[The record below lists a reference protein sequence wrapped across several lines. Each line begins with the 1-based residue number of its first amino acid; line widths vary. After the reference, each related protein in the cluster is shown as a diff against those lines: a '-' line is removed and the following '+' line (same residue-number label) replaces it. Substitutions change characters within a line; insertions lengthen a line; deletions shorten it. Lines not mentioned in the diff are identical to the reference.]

1 MWSTSPAGHAIY
13 LRMVGYRPGLPYVKH
28 QKRVTSSSNVV
39 ARAHVGDSASAPRQ
53 TCPALLCAPAMAV
66 AIKSDNAKTQLP
78 PKRHRRVTFSSFFRM
93 SSILKV
99 QNILLHRNVSAIML
113 KRCYVQN
120 TIAHYHLNSFFWRI
134 RFPVAYIKH
143 EGIFQWPIRR
153 EHVRFHLGS
162 LS

>member
-53 TCPALLCAPAMAV
+53 TCPALLCAPVMAV

-78 PKRHRRVTFSSFFRM
+78 PKRHRTVTFSSFFRM
-93 SSILKV
+93 SSIQNSKCFITQKCFRNYAIKMLRPKYHSSLSLKW
-99 QNILLHRNVSAIML
+99 L
-113 KRCYVQN
+113 
-120 TIAHYHLNSFFWRI
+120 FWRI
-134 RFPVAYIKH
+134 GCPVVYIKH
-143 EGIFQWPIRR
+143 MGLFQRPIKR
-153 EHVRFHLGS
+153 EHIRFHLGS